1 MVVAAMQGADQH
13 IRSSL
18 GFSILPKD
26 TLTCRPG
33 EQNKTLAPPLTHSH
47 SKWGGQNIRSTSQ
60 YSVVQLNYNVNNRD
74 MLNESLSDT
83 LNQS

>member
-13 IRSSL
+13 GRSSL

-33 EQNKTLAPPLTHSH
+33 ESNPQPSSGSNPEPQLPHSFKSH
-47 SKWGGQNIRSTSQ
+47 DNWG
-60 YSVVQLNYNVNNRD
+60 
-74 MLNESLSDT
+74 
-83 LNQS
+83 